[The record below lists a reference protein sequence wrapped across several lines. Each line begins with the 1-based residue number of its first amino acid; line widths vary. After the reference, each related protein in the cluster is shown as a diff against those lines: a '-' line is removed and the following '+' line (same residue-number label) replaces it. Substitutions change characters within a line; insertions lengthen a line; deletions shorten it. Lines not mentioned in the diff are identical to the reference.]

1 MTWTDHRW
9 IPSVWSVTATI
20 ERGAATAPVSAPKKA
35 QRSRR
40 PGGFLRSSNGK
51 KVVMAVTGAI
61 MVLFLLLHMLGNL
74 KIFLGRDS
82 FNEYAHALRTLL
94 EPLAPYRTVLTLVEI
109 VLVASVVLH
118 MWAAI
123 SLSRRAHHA
132 RPVKYV
138 AKKKSQANGY
148 ATHIM
153 RFGGI
158 TIALYVVWHLLDLT
172 FGVVNPAGFD
182 SAPAERM
189 IAGFDPSRW
198 WVTLIYLVAVVMV
211 GLHLRH
217 GLWSAFQTLGW
228 ANRTRNKALRLTA
241 GLVSAVLVLGFLAP
255 PLAVTFG
262 VVK

>member
-1 MTWTDHRW
+1 M
-9 IPSVWSVTATI
+9 TATI
-20 ERGAATAPVSAPKKA
+20 ERGSATAPVSSPKSAPPAKKPTG
-35 QRSRR
+35 RR
-40 PGGFLRSSNGK
+40 PRPFMASSNGK
-51 KVVMAVTGAI
+51 KAVMAVTGAV
-61 MVLFLLLHMLGNL
+61 MVGFLLLHMLGNL
-74 KIFLGRDS
+74 KIFLGRES

-94 EPLAPYRTVLTLVEI
+94 EPIAPYRSVLTVLEIILV
-109 VLVASVVLH
+109 VSVVLH

-123 SLSRRAHHA
+123 SLARRARQA

-138 AKKKSQANGY
+138 AKKSQAGGY

-153 RFGGI
+153 RFGGL

-172 FGVVNPAGFD
+172 FGVVNPKGFD
-182 SAPAERM
+182 SAPADRM

-217 GLWSAFQTLGW
+217 GVWSAFQTLGW
-228 ANRTRNKALRLTA
+228 ANRARYKALRATA
-241 GLVSAVLVLGFLAP
+241 SLVSAVLVVGFLAP
-255 PLAVTFG
+255 PLAITFG

>member
-1 MTWTDHRW
+1 
-9 IPSVWSVTATI
+9 
-20 ERGAATAPVSAPKKA
+20 
-35 QRSRR
+35 
-40 PGGFLRSSNGK
+40 
-51 KVVMAVTGAI
+51 MAVTGAV
-61 MVLFLLLHMLGNL
+61 MVLFLIGHMLGNL

-82 FNEYAHALRTLL
+82 FNEYAHALRTLA
-94 EPLAPYRTVLTLVEI
+94 EPLAPYRTLLTIVEI
-109 VLVASVVLH
+109 VLVVSVVLH

-138 AKKKSQANGY
+138 AKKSQAAGY

-158 TIALYVVWHLLDLT
+158 TILLFVIWHLLDLT
-172 FGVVNPAGFD
+172 FGVVNPKGFDAAPADRMVAGFD
-182 SAPAERM
+182 A
-189 IAGFDPSRW
+189 SRW

-217 GLWSAFQTLGW
+217 GVWSAFQTLGW
-228 ANRTRNKALRLTA
+228 ANRSRNRTLRLSA
-241 GLVSAVLVLGFLAP
+241 GLLSAVLVIGFLAP
-255 PLAVTFG
+255 PLAITFG

>member
-1 MTWTDHRW
+1 M
-9 IPSVWSVTATI
+9 TATI
-20 ERGAATAPVSAPKKA
+20 ERGAATAPVTAPKKA
-35 QRSRR
+35 PTRKK

-51 KVVMAVTGAI
+51 KVVMAVTGAV
-61 MVLFLLLHMLGNL
+61 MVLFLLGHMLGNL

-94 EPLAPYRTVLTLVEI
+94 EPIAPYRTLLTIVEI

-123 SLSRRAHHA
+123 SLSRRAGKA

-138 AKKKSQANGY
+138 AKKSQANGY

-153 RFGGI
+153 RWGGL
-158 TIALYVVWHLLDLT
+158 TIALFVVWHLLDLT
-172 FGVVNPAGFD
+172 FGVVNPKGFDAAPADRMVAGF
-182 SAPAERM
+182 E
-189 IAGFDPSRW
+189 PSRW
-198 WVTLIYLVAVVMV
+198 WVTLIYFVAVVMV

-217 GLWSAFQTLGW
+217 GIWSSFQTLGW
-228 ANRTRNKALRLTA
+228 ANRDRNKVLRATA
-241 GLVSAVLVLGFLAP
+241 GLVSIVLVVGFLAP
-255 PLAVTFG
+255 PLAITFG